1 MSNIVQQSIL
11 EKIPNASIA
20 FLVELTVFLV
30 FSRCIDELILLAISH
45 SSIVR
50 LVYHPLP
57 NQHQPPASQHYLFLT
72 ITALA
77 TGNQPA
83 EHGNFST
90 CENLLQNLN
99 HIASLNYIQ
108 KNLKGGSEDI
118 NNNSIQDVFQYVNH
132 IH

>member
-1 MSNIVQQSIL
+1 
-11 EKIPNASIA
+11 
-20 FLVELTVFLV
+20 LTVFLV

-45 SSIVR
+45 SSIVH
-50 LVYHPLP
+50 LVYHPLANSIFLS
-57 NQHQPPASQHYLFLT
+57 NQISISQHYLFLT

-77 TGNQPA
+77 TSNQPA